1 LIFFF
6 KKNYP
11 EQNLSQSFVQRV
23 SSKRFNV
30 SSNHEKNNIDFNR
43 NERLFQDASEYTFNN
58 NYLDNNDINHINKNN
73 EKINLETKYK
83 YIENPFTPPET
94 MKNEE
99 KKEIKYIISNRNK
112 YSTIG
117 GKIDKK
123 SDKIE
128 NIPNDL

>member
-1 LIFFF
+1 
-6 KKNYP
+6 
-11 EQNLSQSFVQRV
+11 
-23 SSKRFNV
+23 
-30 SSNHEKNNIDFNR
+30 
-43 NERLFQDASEYTFNN
+43 
-58 NYLDNNDINHINKNN
+58 
-73 EKINLETKYK
+73 
-83 YIENPFTPPET
+83 

-123 SDKIE
+123 SVQIQ